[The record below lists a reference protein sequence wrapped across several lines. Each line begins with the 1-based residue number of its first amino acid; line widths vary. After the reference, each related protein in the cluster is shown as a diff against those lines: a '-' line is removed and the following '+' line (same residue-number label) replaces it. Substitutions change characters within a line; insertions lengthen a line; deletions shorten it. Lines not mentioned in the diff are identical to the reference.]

1 MSESK
6 MTQPELI
13 PSPKTT
19 FQRLLKPL
27 GTPLLSIAIA
37 FIIGG
42 LVIWLTSGSFQTM
55 LQAYEGLLKGAF
67 LKQRGLSET
76 LVATIPYIFLSLAV
90 AVGFKTG
97 LFNIGV
103 EGQFYIGAICA
114 AYVGQVLPNVPAII
128 HLPLT
133 LLAAVLGGAL
143 WAGIPGYL
151 KARTGAH
158 EVITTIMMNYIAFR
172 LVEFLVSG
180 PVKDQYSTAVQTPP
194 SAKSAWLW
202 SLASIPQRLQDPLNA
217 LGAALF
223 IAFLAYLLARWIIGR
238 TSLKTRWQQ
247 GHQKMFICSGFALI
261 IGLLIFLALPPISRI
276 YWPFTDQYDRLHIG
290 LLLAVCASVLVWWL
304 LWKTTLGFELR
315 TVGANANA
323 ARYAGINIT
332 RSIVVAMAISGALA
346 GVAGGVEVLGVSDC
360 HCLPMFFSSGY
371 GFDSIAISLLAKNDP
386 FGILAAAFLFGAM
399 RNGADLMEL
408 NSGVSK
414 YIISLIQALA
424 LLFVAAPAIIRTL
437 VSFRIRKQIKE
448 EHPISTRPGG

>member
-386 FGILAAAFLFGAM
+386 LGILAAAFLFGAM